1 MIKYRVFDIIQN
13 KYIDNRDVSITG
25 DGTLTST
32 RTLSC
37 WRRNNMLIFWII
49 FVAILLI
56 GAAITA
62 AVAEE
67 VEYRRDVRE
76 SKNNNLRRK

>member
-1 MIKYRVFDIIQN
+1 
-13 KYIDNRDVSITG
+13 
-25 DGTLTST
+25 
-32 RTLSC
+32 
-37 WRRNNMLIFWII
+37 MLMLWII

-67 VEYRRDVRE
+67 VEYRREMKEMRE
-76 SKNNNLRRK
+76 GRRL